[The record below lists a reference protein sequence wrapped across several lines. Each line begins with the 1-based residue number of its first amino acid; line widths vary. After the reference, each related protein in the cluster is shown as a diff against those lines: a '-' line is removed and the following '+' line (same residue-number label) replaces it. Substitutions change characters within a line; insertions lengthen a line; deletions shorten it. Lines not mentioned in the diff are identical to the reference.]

1 MAKARRAFQDGD
13 EDCILDIT
21 PSAVSSPRRGAKRPR
36 LFGKFIA
43 PIALSGLVIA
53 GSFAIS
59 SKGSSDQVA
68 DPTYSDVNLGVSRGN
83 ERTPLPS
90 ASESSEAD
98 ASAPAPCRPRLALRQ
113 PRLRRLPRRR
123 APPRAQPQRPPI
135 PSTHRS
141 WETRWER
148 STSSRLRMSAP
159 APGRAMTCG
168 PRLMPASR

>member
-1 MAKARRAFQDGD
+1 MVKARRAFQDGD
-13 EDCILDIT
+13 EDYILDIT

-59 SKGSSDQVA
+59 SKGNSDQVA

-90 ASESSEAD
+90 PSESSETD
-98 ASAPAPCRPRLALRQ
+98 PHPCRPRPVPRQ